1 MRAMCRRYLRGL
13 ASCGPFLLYSFF
25 LFLPFLFLILL
36 MVLWGMSGSPEIAFW
51 STTRHLVRKAAVYAP
66 DAETHK
72 AYRVVLEHAEDRVA
86 YYLNVAI
93 SHVARPPTPPAPKT
107 A

>member
-1 MRAMCRRYLRGL
+1 MRAMCRRYLCGL

-25 LFLPFLFLILL
+25 LFLPFLLLILL

-51 STTRHLVRKAAVYAP
+51 TATRHLVRKAAVYAP

-72 AYRVVLEHAEDRVA
+72 AYRVVLEHTEDRVGNQQE
-86 YYLNVAI
+86 LL
-93 SHVARPPTPPAPKT
+93 SKHE
-107 A
+107 